1 MNFKDIHRQTAWQRK
16 CQMKVN
22 TFTEPRDAPHGFVQA
37 FNVTDP
43 SGFREE
49 ILYYFDDEQMAVRA
63 DESPEWFDIKSM
75 GDYYKCVP
83 VDAPADV
90 EKTKGVD
97 WDAINLGKCRHGILC
112 AYLHSGLFSPWQLV
126 DEGKEQLDAINKL
139 AEFSMTGEI
148 VLDND

>member
-22 TFTEPRDAPHGFVQA
+22 TFTEPRDAAHGFVQA

-43 SGFREE
+43 SGYREE
-49 ILYYFDDEQMAVRA
+49 ILYYFDDEQLAVGA
-63 DESPEWFDIKSM
+63 DENPEWFDIKSM
-75 GDYYKCVP
+75 GDYYKCIP

-112 AYLHSGLFSPWQLV
+112 AFVQSGAIV
-126 DEGKEQLDAINKL
+126 DNVVLRQVNAL
-139 AEFSMTGEI
+139 AQFSMDGKIKKLT
-148 VLDND
+148 LDND